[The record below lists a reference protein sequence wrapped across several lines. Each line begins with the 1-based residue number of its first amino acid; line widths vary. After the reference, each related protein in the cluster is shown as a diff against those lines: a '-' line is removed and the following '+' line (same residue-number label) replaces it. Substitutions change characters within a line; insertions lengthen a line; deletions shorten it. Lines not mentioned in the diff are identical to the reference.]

1 MGKLTDFVMANK
13 VRELSA
19 EERMKII
26 RQENERRMAEV
37 RERLRKRERENELE
51 KIKQEFSIVGA
62 EYVYAYHGEDTTTLR
77 PTWLFTVEV
86 GESEKYFAVDAIT
99 GELLSE

>member
-26 RQENERRMAEV
+26 PQENERRMAEV

-51 KIKQEFSIVGA
+51 KIKQEI
-62 EYVYAYHGEDTTTLR
+62 
-77 PTWLFTVEV
+77 FTEPPRELPA
-86 GESEKYFAVDAIT
+86 GTIT
-99 GELLSE
+99 GFLSSDVLDD